1 MQPQPQHGS
10 WAHSLSW
17 RVLSYF
23 MTKNLLYFLVFE
35 KHYDPG
41 DGRGGVMGKVPLLGV
56 PHRLPW
62 SLLSMVH
69 FKF

>member
-1 MQPQPQHGS
+1 
-10 WAHSLSW
+10 
-17 RVLSYF
+17 
-23 MTKNLLYFLVFE
+23 MTGKLLYFLVFQ

-41 DGRGGVMGKVPLLGV
+41 DGRGCDGEGAAARV

-62 SLLSMVH
+62 SLLPMVH